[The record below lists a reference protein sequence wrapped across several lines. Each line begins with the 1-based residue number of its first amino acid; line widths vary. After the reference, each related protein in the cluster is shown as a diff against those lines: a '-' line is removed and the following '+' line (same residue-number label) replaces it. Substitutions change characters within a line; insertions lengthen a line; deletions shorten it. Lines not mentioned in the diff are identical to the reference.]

1 MSTAENPMEV
11 SSMTEQ
17 NGTEEKSDRKSK
29 VIIIILIILLLLA
42 LLFGGILLGI
52 LISGDDSFLTWL
64 GITNKQQWGGLKV
77 DVNAGEYVTP
87 VINHTS
93 QPGVAIPGWGT
104 MTIPPGTTRIT
115 TVDFYNPE
123 ANNGTYYLTFELL
136 IPKTGTNGEYESIY
150 KSDLIPPG
158 LHVQTINLTRPL
170 STGTYDAVIH
180 VQPYRIADRSP
191 TNNADMKTTLIVG

>member
-1 MSTAENPMEV
+1 
-11 SSMTEQ
+11 MTEQ
-17 NGTEEKSDRKSK
+17 IGTEEKSSRKSK
-29 VIIIILIILLLLA
+29 IIIIVLIVLLILS
-42 LLFGGILLGI
+42 LLFGGTIILGLVSDKYGFADAFI
-52 LISGDDSFLTWL
+52 EWL
-64 GITNKQQWGGLKV
+64 GIGSKTQWGGLRV

-87 VINHTS
+87 VINQIS

-104 MTIPPGTTRIT
+104 MIIPAGVTKIT

-136 IPKTGTNGEYESIY
+136 IPKTGSSEYESLY

-170 STGTYDAVIH
+170 DAGTYDAVIH
-180 VQPYRIADRSP
+180 VQPYRIADQSP
-191 TNNADMKTTLIVG
+191 TNNAEMETQLIVK

>member
-52 LISGDDSFLTWL
+52 LISGDDSLLTWL
-64 GITNKQQWGGLKV
+64 GITNKQQWGGLMV
-77 DVNAGEYVTP
+77 DSGEYVKP
-87 VINHTS
+87 VINQTS

>member
-1 MSTAENPMEV
+1 
-11 SSMTEQ
+11 MTEQ

-87 VINHTS
+87 VINQTS

-104 MTIPPGTTRIT
+104 IKIPANTNQ
-115 TVDFYNPE
+115 VDNLPFYNPP
-123 ANNGTYYLTFELL
+123 ANNGTYGLVFELL
-136 IPKTGTNGEYESIY
+136 VLIDDDYVSLY
-150 KSDLIPPG
+150 KSDLVEPG
-158 LHVQTINLTRPL
+158 DHVSNPMKLTRPL
-170 STGTYDAVIH
+170 SADTYTAVVH
-180 VQPYRIADRSP
+180 VQPYRTDGTP